1 MPQSWD
7 GKGYDTSSDPSAA
20 LGRRRRAACARGYG
34 GLVIDAGCGSGRVTE
49 QLLERLPR
57 AQVLAFDASASM
69 IAAAGNRLARYGSR
83 VTLRV
88 HDLGTPLETPA
99 QASAD
104 GALARPQRGRKPR
117 IPLLV
122 LAVVRDRL
130 PSSPWMLRSRPG
142 NYAIVRNTRDAE
154 HKRIA
159 LGNRATR
166 VARRRERLRG
176 TVDGTC
182 GRAQSDRSDDNRRKV
197 HRRSMPTH

>member
-7 GKGYDTSSDPSAA
+7 SKGYDTSSDPSAA

-83 VTLRV
+83 V
-88 HDLGTPLETPA
+88 TPA